1 MKFNFLFGKRAQS
14 IYRFTALSFVL
25 SLVQLIYAQE
35 VTEFPMQKSSLLWKI
50 EGPGIKKGSY
60 LFGTMHL
67 IEKQYFIFPEKL
79 EKIVKKTDKL
89 VMELAGL
96 PNQLEVMK
104 YVTLTEG
111 TFADFF
117 SKEQMDSIL
126 VWAKAELNMSEEA
139 FTKTMSKMKPFVVV
153 QMATQIHFMGKTESY
168 EMSFEKIARENN
180 IAIAGFETIAEQMG
194 IFDKMTKEQQTEM
207 VMETIRD
214 PKKGIEVTQK
224 MQKLYQGQNVDSLYL
239 MIQEEGGTITEDQAT
254 ILDDRNE
261 RWIPMIQEMA
271 KKEKLFI
278 AVGAGHLGGP
288 KGVIRLL
295 EEKGYKITPVQ
306 I

>member
-1 MKFNFLFGKRAQS
+1 MKFILS
-14 IYRFTALSFVL
+14 LLSFFIA
-25 SLVQLIYAQE
+25 LVGFSQA
-35 VTEFPMQKSSLLWKI
+35 TTAFPMQESSLLWKI
-50 EGPGIKKGSY
+50 EGPGIQKGSY

-67 IEKQYFIFPEKL
+67 IEKQYFIFPDKL

-96 PNQLEVMK
+96 PNQLEALK
-104 YVTLTEG
+104 YVTLTDG
-111 TFADFF
+111 TFADYF

-168 EMSFEKIARENN
+168 EMSFEKIAREND
-180 IAIAGFETIAEQMG
+180 ITIAGFETIAEQMG

-261 RWIPMIQEMA
+261 RWIPMIEEMA

-295 EEKGYKITPVQ
+295 EQKGYTLTPVK

>member
-1 MKFNFLFGKRAQS
+1 MKFIL
-14 IYRFTALSFVL
+14 TLLSFFFA
-25 SLVQLIYAQE
+25 LVGFSQSTTA
-35 VTEFPMQKSSLLWKI
+35 FPMQESSLLWKI
-50 EGPGIKKGSY
+50 EGPGIQKGSY

-67 IEKQYFIFPEKL
+67 IEKQYFIFPDKL

-96 PNQLEVMK
+96 PNQLEALK

-117 SKEQMDSIL
+117 TKEQMDSIL

-168 EMSFEKIARENN
+168 EVSFEKIAREND

-261 RWIPMIQEMA
+261 RWIPMIEEMA

-295 EEKGYKITPVQ
+295 EQKGYTLTPVK

>member
-1 MKFNFLFGKRAQS
+1 M
-14 IYRFTALSFVL
+14 
-25 SLVQLIYAQE
+25 QE
-35 VTEFPMQKSSLLWKI
+35 SSLLWKI
-50 EGPGIKKGSY
+50 EGPGIQKGSY

-67 IEKQYFIFPEKL
+67 IEKQYFIFPDKL

-96 PNQLEVMK
+96 PNQLEAMK

-117 SKEQMDSIL
+117 TKEQMDSIL

-168 EMSFEKIARENN
+168 EVSFEKIARENN

-239 MIQEEGGTITEDQAT
+239 MIQEEGGTMTEDQST

-261 RWIPMIQEMA
+261 RWIHMIEETA

-295 EEKGYKITPVQ
+295 EQKGYTLTPVK

>member
-1 MKFNFLFGKRAQS
+1 MKFILS
-14 IYRFTALSFVL
+14 LLSFFIA
-25 SLVQLIYAQE
+25 LVGFSQTTTA
-35 VTEFPMQKSSLLWKI
+35 FPMQESSLLWKI
-50 EGPGIKKGSY
+50 EGPGIQKGSY

-67 IEKQYFIFPEKL
+67 IEKQYFIFPDKL

-96 PNQLEVMK
+96 PNQMEALK

-117 SKEQMDSIL
+117 TKEQMDSIL
-126 VWAKAELNMSEEA
+126 VWAKTELNMSEEA

-168 EMSFEKIARENN
+168 EVSFEKIAREND

-239 MIQEEGGTITEDQAT
+239 MIQEEGGTMTEDQAT

-261 RWIPMIQEMA
+261 RWIPMIEEMA

-295 EEKGYKITPVQ
+295 EQKGYTLTPVK

>member
-1 MKFNFLFGKRAQS
+1 MKFILS
-14 IYRFTALSFVL
+14 LLSFFVA
-25 SLVQLIYAQE
+25 LVGFSQTTT
-35 VTEFPMQKSSLLWKI
+35 VFPMQESSLLWKI
-50 EGPGIKKGSY
+50 EGPGIQKGSY

-67 IEKQYFIFPEKL
+67 IEKQYFIFPDKL

-96 PNQLEVMK
+96 PNQLEAMK

-126 VWAKAELNMSEEA
+126 VWAKSELNMSEEA
-139 FTKTMSKMKPFVVV
+139 FTKTMSKIKPFVVV

-168 EMSFEKIARENN
+168 EMSFEKIAREND

-261 RWIPMIQEMA
+261 RWIPMIEEMA

-295 EEKGYKITPVQ
+295 EQKGYILTPVK

>member
-1 MKFNFLFGKRAQS
+1 MKFILS
-14 IYRFTALSFVL
+14 LLSFFFA
-25 SLVQLIYAQE
+25 LVGFSQSTSA
-35 VTEFPMQKSSLLWKI
+35 FPMQESSLLWKI
-50 EGPGIKKGSY
+50 EGPGIQKGSY

-67 IEKQYFIFPEKL
+67 IEKQYFIFPDKL

-96 PNQLEVMK
+96 PNQLEAMK

-117 SKEQMDSIL
+117 GKEQMDSIL

-168 EMSFEKIARENN
+168 EMSFEKIAREND

-239 MIQEEGGTITEDQAT
+239 MIQEEGGIMTEDQAT

-261 RWIPMIQEMA
+261 RWIPMIEEMA

-295 EEKGYKITPVQ
+295 EQKGYTLTPVK

>member
-1 MKFNFLFGKRAQS
+1 MKFILS
-14 IYRFTALSFVL
+14 ILSFFIG
-25 SLVQLIYAQE
+25 LVGFSQS
-35 VTEFPMQKSSLLWKI
+35 TTGFPMQESSLLWKI
-50 EGPGIKKGSY
+50 EGPGIQKGSY

-67 IEKQYFIFPEKL
+67 IEKQYFIFPDKL

-96 PNQLEVMK
+96 PNQLEAMK

-117 SKEQMDSIL
+117 TKEQMDSIL

-168 EMSFEKIARENN
+168 EVSFEKIARENN

-239 MIQEEGGTITEDQAT
+239 MIQEEGGTMTEDQST

-261 RWIPMIQEMA
+261 RWIHMIEETA

-295 EEKGYKITPVQ
+295 EQKGYTLTPVK

>member
-1 MKFNFLFGKRAQS
+1 MKFILS
-14 IYRFTALSFVL
+14 LLSFIFT
-25 SLVQLIYAQE
+25 LVGFSQSTTA
-35 VTEFPMQKSSLLWKI
+35 FPMQESSLLWKI
-50 EGPGIKKGSY
+50 EGPGIQKGSY

-67 IEKQYFIFPEKL
+67 IEKQYFIFPDKL

-89 VMELAGL
+89 VMELAGI
-96 PNQLEVMK
+96 PNQLEAMK
-104 YVTLTEG
+104 YLTLVEG
-111 TFADFF
+111 SFF
-117 SKEQMDSIL
+117 DYFTQEQKDSIL
-126 VWAKAELNMSEEA
+126 VWAKAELSMSEEA

-153 QMATQIHFMGKTESY
+153 QLATQIHFMGKTESY
-168 EMSFEKIARENN
+168 EISFEKIAREND
-180 IAIAGFETIAEQMG
+180 IAIAGFETIADQMG

-214 PKKGIEVTQK
+214 PKKGIEVTQR
-224 MQKLYQGQNVDSLYL
+224 MQQLYQGQNVDSLYL
-239 MIQEEGGTITEDQAT
+239 MIQEVGGTMTEDQAT

-261 RWIPMIQEMA
+261 RWIPMIEEMA

-295 EEKGYKITPVQ
+295 EQKGYTLTPVKL
-306 I
+306 

>member
-1 MKFNFLFGKRAQS
+1 
-14 IYRFTALSFVL
+14 
-25 SLVQLIYAQE
+25 
-35 VTEFPMQKSSLLWKI
+35 
-50 EGPGIKKGSY
+50 
-60 LFGTMHL
+60 
-67 IEKQYFIFPEKL
+67 
-79 EKIVKKTDKL
+79 
-89 VMELAGL
+89 
-96 PNQLEVMK
+96 
-104 YVTLTEG
+104 
-111 TFADFF
+111 
-117 SKEQMDSIL
+117 
-126 VWAKAELNMSEEA
+126 
-139 FTKTMSKMKPFVVV
+139 
-153 QMATQIHFMGKTESY
+153 
-168 EMSFEKIARENN
+168 
-180 IAIAGFETIAEQMG
+180 MG

-239 MIQEEGGTITEDQAT
+239 MIQEEGGTMTEDQAT

-261 RWIPMIQEMA
+261 RWIPMIEEMG

-295 EEKGYKITPVQ
+295 EQKGYTLTPVK

>member
-1 MKFNFLFGKRAQS
+1 MKFILS
-14 IYRFTALSFVL
+14 LLSFFFA
-25 SLVQLIYAQE
+25 LVGFSQSTTA
-35 VTEFPMQKSSLLWKI
+35 FPMQESSLLWKI
-50 EGPGIKKGSY
+50 EGPGIQKGSY

-67 IEKQYFIFPEKL
+67 IEKQYFIFPDKL

-96 PNQLEVMK
+96 PNQLEALK
-104 YVTLTEG
+104 YVTLTDG
-111 TFADFF
+111 TFADYF

-126 VWAKAELNMSEEA
+126 VWAKAELNMSEES

-168 EMSFEKIARENN
+168 EMSFEKIAREND

-261 RWIPMIQEMA
+261 RWIPMIEEMA

-295 EEKGYKITPVQ
+295 EQKGYTLTPVK

>member
-1 MKFNFLFGKRAQS
+1 MKFILS
-14 IYRFTALSFVL
+14 LLSFFIA
-25 SLVQLIYAQE
+25 LVGFSQTTTA
-35 VTEFPMQKSSLLWKI
+35 FPMQESSLLWKI
-50 EGPGIKKGSY
+50 EGPGIQKGSY

-67 IEKQYFIFPEKL
+67 IEKQYFIFPDKL

-96 PNQLEVMK
+96 PNQMEALK

-117 SKEQMDSIL
+117 TKEQMDSIL
-126 VWAKAELNMSEEA
+126 VWAKTELNMSEEA

-168 EMSFEKIARENN
+168 EVSFEKIAREND

-239 MIQEEGGTITEDQAT
+239 MIQEEGGTMTEDQAT

-261 RWIPMIQEMA
+261 RWIPMIEEMA

-295 EEKGYKITPVQ
+295 EQKGYILTPVK

>member
-1 MKFNFLFGKRAQS
+1 MKFILS
-14 IYRFTALSFVL
+14 LLSFFFA
-25 SLVQLIYAQE
+25 LVGFSQSTTA
-35 VTEFPMQKSSLLWKI
+35 FPMQESSLLWKI
-50 EGPGIKKGSY
+50 EGPGIQKGSY

-67 IEKQYFIFPEKL
+67 IEKQYFIFPDKL

-96 PNQLEVMK
+96 PNQLEAMK

-168 EMSFEKIARENN
+168 EMSFEKIAREND

-194 IFDKMTKEQQTEM
+194 IFDKMTNEQQTEM

-239 MIQEEGGTITEDQAT
+239 MIQEEGGTMTEDQAT

-261 RWIPMIQEMA
+261 RWIPMIEEMA

-295 EEKGYKITPVQ
+295 EQKGYILTPVK